1 MIGNIFMDGLG
12 FMPGELQT
20 EGERIR
26 WIRLLPPEALDKA
39 QRETY
44 VLPGLVDIHSH
55 GCAGFDFS
63 DGDPDGL
70 AAMGRYYAAHGI
82 TTFLPASMSLPYEQL
97 EKAFEAARLYSENSP
112 HGGARLAGIRMEG
125 PYLSDKKK
133 GAQKAEYLKLPDIEA
148 FCRLQEGC
156 GHLIRIVDLA
166 PELSG
171 AEDFIR
177 NVSASCR
184 VSLAHTNASYEEAMK
199 AFAAGASHVTHL
211 FNGMAPLH
219 HRQPGVIGAAFA
231 CKDVMVEL
239 ICDGL
244 HLHPEIVRMAFTLF
258 PGRVCLISDS
268 MRACGMPDGTYE
280 LGGQQVIKKAAAA
293 RLSDGSLAG
302 AAMNL
307 FDDMAN
313 AIRFGIPVTDA
324 VTAATLTPARAI
336 GLDREI
342 GSLEAG
348 KRADYIV
355 CDRDFKIRQVFTGG
369 VQICAAENP

>member
-20 EGERIR
+20 ERERIR
-26 WIRLLPPEALDKA
+26 WIRLLPPEALDNA

-55 GCAGFDFS
+55 GCAGYDFS
-63 DGDPDGL
+63 DGDPEGL

-97 EKAFEAARLYSENSP
+97 EQAFHTASAYADCRPES
-112 HGGARLAGIRMEG
+112 GARLAGIRMEG
-125 PYLSDKKK
+125 PFLSDKKK
-133 GAQKAEYLKLPDIEA
+133 GAQKADYLQLPDIEA
-148 FCRLQEGC
+148 FRRLQEGC
-156 GHLIRIVDLA
+156 GHLIRIVDVA
-166 PELSG
+166 PELPG
-171 AEDFIR
+171 AENFIR

-184 VSLAHTNASYEEAMK
+184 VSLAHTNASYEEAIK
-199 AFAAGASHVTHL
+199 AFGAGASQVTHL

-219 HRQPGVIGAAFA
+219 HRRPGVIGAAFA

-302 AAMNL
+302 AAVNL
-307 FDDMAN
+307 YDDMVN

-336 GLDREI
+336 GLDQEI

>member
-26 WIRLLPPEALDKA
+26 WIRLLPPEALDNA

-97 EKAFEAARLYSENSP
+97 EQAFHTASFYADCRP
-112 HGGARLAGIRMEG
+112 KGGARLAGIRMEG

-348 KRADYIV
+348 KRADYVI
-355 CDRDFKIRQVFTGG
+355 CDKDFKVRQVFTGG